1 MIRMFHFDGFSFKCI
16 HGKGRRTYFI
26 TAFYRIDSAC
36 VILTF
41 IFGCDFYKTS
51 TNNLNI
57 SQLSTVAIDSFE
69 DVQVMLSQFQQNVS
83 GLTEVSVSVNASVF
97 PRCNFM
103 LVSFKQTEGVA
114 DVEPASVTD
123 GVFAVHARANASRG
137 IRNFFIGNP
146 LFLKFYRNMVL

>member
-69 DVQVMLSQFQQNVS
+69 DVQVMLS
-83 GLTEVSVSVNASVF
+83 
-97 PRCNFM
+97 
-103 LVSFKQTEGVA
+103 
-114 DVEPASVTD
+114 
-123 GVFAVHARANASRG
+123 
-137 IRNFFIGNP
+137 
-146 LFLKFYRNMVL
+146 